1 MVREAIEGHIGMLTC
16 QVIDLNVRLQ
26 AAQNEMGRMVAALQ
40 DKDTEIEQLRK
51 LIAPGEAAAS

>member
-1 MVREAIEGHIGMLTC
+1 MLTC